1 MHTSHRVSL
10 ALVAVAVAT
19 LAACGGGGSDG
30 DAGMTGFD
38 GGGSPGLDVAT
49 TGIDAAGGSAADVN
63 MVGLDAGSSSGAD
76 VATTA
81 SDAGIDTGSGLGV
94 DVSVAG
100 VDAGNGS
107 GADVATT
114 ASDAGAQDGSA
125 QGLQLAGVTVT
136 PGVAGSFT
144 GSVEVPAGFTVDGT
158 LAIACKRLG
167 SECDTNGLVS
177 VAVAGTGRTGTF
189 EITGLP
195 AGEWTVLLWK
205 DVNNSQDF
213 EAGDLYGAWTDSNGD
228 LLWLQP
234 GYQGSLVQM
243 DVAPDD
249 TPPTTNQDAGTPTV
263 TPGLPAELVGTWVD
277 VSSSSAT
284 GYTFNADGTYTYSA
298 YFAMTLLSG
307 CDRPTGY
314 IEPYVFIYTQGNA
327 SATSNVLN
335 IEDRSGIYQRDVG
348 CEYSRTGAS
357 LRTMSGVYVLGT
369 RSDGRRSLD
378 VTWNGAST
386 PNNYREDV
394 ALPPNP
400 AP

>member
-1 MHTSHRVSL
+1 
-10 ALVAVAVAT
+10 
-19 LAACGGGGSDG
+19 
-30 DAGMTGFD
+30 
-38 GGGSPGLDVAT
+38 
-49 TGIDAAGGSAADVN
+49 
-63 MVGLDAGSSSGAD
+63 
-76 VATTA
+76 
-81 SDAGIDTGSGLGV
+81 
-94 DVSVAG
+94 
-100 VDAGNGS
+100 
-107 GADVATT
+107 
-114 ASDAGAQDGSA
+114 
-125 QGLQLAGVTVT
+125 LAGVTVT

-144 GSVEVPAGFTVDGT
+144 GSVEVPAGYTVDGT

-177 VAVAGTGRTGTF
+177 VAVAGTGSTGTF
-189 EITGLP
+189 EITSLP

-213 EAGDLYGAWTDSNGD
+213 EAGDLYAAWTDSNGD

-234 GYQGSLVQM
+234 GYQGSLVKM

-249 TPPTTNQDAGTPTV
+249 TPPTTNQDAGAPTV

-277 VSSSSAT
+277 VSSSIAS

-314 IEPYVFIYTQGNA
+314 VEPYVFIYAQGNA
-327 SATSNVLN
+327 SASGNVLTV
-335 IEDRSGIYQRDVG
+335 EDRSGIYQRDVD

-357 LRTMSGVYVLGT
+357 LRLMSGVYVLGT
-369 RSDGRRSLD
+369 RSDGRRTLD

-386 PNNYREDV
+386 PNNYHEDV
-394 ALPPNP
+394 SLPPNP